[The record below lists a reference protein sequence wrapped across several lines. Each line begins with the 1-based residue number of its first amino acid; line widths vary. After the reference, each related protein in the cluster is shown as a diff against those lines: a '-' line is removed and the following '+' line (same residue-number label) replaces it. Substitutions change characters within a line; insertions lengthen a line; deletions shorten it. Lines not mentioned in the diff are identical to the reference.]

1 MNIQLAYG
9 KSPCILGALRRLQAL
24 AGAALFLLALTAAP
38 ARADALP
45 KEFLGNFRGAITG
58 SVGEIE
64 GDFVMVSKA
73 RSDGFT
79 MTWPPGASAAFEQT
93 DKKNV
98 FHTPPGGKLLEGAP
112 AFWARLNDDELL
124 VYSMRIDTHGGY
136 DIYTLIYT
144 PVDEGLDMT
153 VRHLR
158 SGSKMLESKA
168 RLKRYD
174 K

>member
-1 MNIQLAYG
+1 MKIQLAYG
-9 KSPCILGALRRLQAL
+9 KRPCILEVFRRLQVL
-24 AGAALFLLALTAAP
+24 AGAVLFLLVLTAAP

-45 KEFLGNFRGAITG
+45 KEFLGKFRGTVTG

-64 GDFVMVSKA
+64 GDFVMVSKT

-98 FHTPPGGKLLEGAP
+98 FHTPPSGKLLEGAP

-144 PVDEGLDMT
+144 PVGEGLDMT